1 MIYSWTY
8 VILIPAMLFALYAQ
22 MQVKTAYKKYSRV
35 RSASGMTGASTA
47 RALLDK
53 AGLRGIDIGVVPG
66 QLTDHYDPRRKA
78 LFLSKDIYYGDAI
91 ASLGIAAHE
100 AGHAIQDGVGYN
112 PMKLRAAIVPV
123 ANIGS
128 SAAWP
133 LFLIGLFFQN
143 SMFMNIGILFF
154 SFAVVFQVVT
164 LPVEF
169 NASKRAVVLLSENGI
184 ITGQESIMV
193 KKVLSAAA
201 LTYVAATATAILQL
215 LQLVIMRG
223 ERN

>member
-8 VILIPAMLFALYAQ
+8 VILLPAVLLALYAQ
-22 MQVKTAYKKYSRV
+22 MKVKTTYSKYSKV
-35 RSASGMTGASTA
+35 HSGSGMTGEAAA
-47 RALLDK
+47 RAILDK
-53 AGLRGIDIGVVPG
+53 SNLNGIDIGVVPG
-66 QLTDHYDPRRKA
+66 NLTDHYDPRNKS
-78 LFLSKDIYYGDAI
+78 LFLSRDIYYGDSI
-91 ASLGIAAHE
+91 AALGIAAHE
-100 AGHAIQDGVGYN
+100 AGHAVQDGVGYN
-112 PMKLRAAIVPV
+112 PMKVRAAIVPV

-133 LFLIGLFFQN
+133 LFLLGFFFQN
-143 SMFMNIGILFF
+143 SMFMDIGILFF
-154 SFAVVFQVVT
+154 SFAVIFHVVT

-169 NASKRAVVLLSENGI
+169 NASKRAVVLLTDNGMV
-184 ITGQESIMV
+184 TSQESILV

-223 ERN
+223 ERD